1 MPPSLRPPERG
12 QPQEG
17 GGRGKRCRPLRVPPG
32 LCRTLSL
39 QPGKPSSVSVLASR
53 RKNLHTAPMS
63 WSWNKLAAA
72 KWEDAWSE
80 RIAGNPNAVITKI
93 KGGKTVRITVYCDHE
108 EDALTLKEYFGG
120 TVREI
125 KTRDWVAAQNREKRP
140 PLKIRN
146 SLIITEQSS
155 AEKLAALR
163 RQFPGRRI
171 LSVPA
176 EMAFGTGG
184 HATTS
189 TCLRFI
195 ADFAQARRGTAWS
208 ITDIGCGTAVL
219 AIAALKLG
227 AEHATAFDFDPMA
240 VEVARHNMG
249 RNAVTAEQLD
259 LFTEDVFKWTPAA
272 RQKGDLVAANLFST
286 ILQRAFPQII
296 AAMKKDAVLIIS
308 GILAS
313 QWEETKAAAERHGL
327 SFDRVVKRGKW
338 ITAKGGMAR

>member
-1 MPPSLRPPERG
+1 
-12 QPQEG
+12 
-17 GGRGKRCRPLRVPPG
+17 
-32 LCRTLSL
+32 
-39 QPGKPSSVSVLASR
+39 
-53 RKNLHTAPMS
+53 MS
-63 WSWNKLAAA
+63 WSWNKLSAA

-80 RIAGNPNAVITKI
+80 RIAGNPNASITII
-93 KGGKTVRITVYCDHE
+93 KGGKTIRITVYCDQE

-125 KTRDWVAAQNREKRP
+125 KTRDWVAAQNREERA

-146 SLIITEQSS
+146 SLVITEQSS
-155 AEKLAALR
+155 PEKLDALR
-163 RQFPGRRI
+163 KQFPGRQV

-176 EMAFGTGG
+176 EMAFGTGD

-195 ADFAQARRGTAWS
+195 ADVAQSRKGTPWTM
-208 ITDIGCGTAVL
+208 TDIGCGTTVL

-240 VEVARHNMG
+240 VEVARHNME

-259 LFTEDVFKWTPAA
+259 LFVGDVFEWTPAA
-272 RQKGDLVAANLFST
+272 RQKGNLVVANLFST
-286 ILQRAFPQII
+286 ILQRAFPHII
-296 AAMKKDAVLIIS
+296 AAMKKDAVLVIS

-313 QWEETKAAAERHGL
+313 QWEETRAAAEHHGL
-327 SFDRVVKRGKW
+327 SFARVIKRGKW
-338 ITAKGGMAR
+338 VTAKGSL